1 MNTTHYDSVVI
12 GGGFAGLACAQV
24 MSRKG
29 LQVKVLEKKPWP
41 GTKSH
46 TTGIVVKELAES
58 WDIPARLSKKISAV
72 RIYSPNMESLDLY
85 SPEYYFLATDTP
97 ALLRWHAE
105 QAIQA
110 GTSISYSYQYRHSTS
125 LGGYHHLNDGDI
137 RCRYLIGSDGSRS
150 RVARQY
156 SLGRNRCFLFGIEA
170 DFHPI
175 PNLSQ
180 DHLHVFLDNDITS
193 GYIAWVVPGVHTN
206 QVGLAS
212 RSPSVPALE
221 RFLHKIASTW
231 NIDKSA
237 ILSIRSGL
245 IPCGGIVKPFHG
257 NDVLL
262 LGDAAGMVSPLTAG
276 GIHPAVNI
284 GTLAGELVAE
294 YLLYHQQNPGRA
306 LRRELPHYL
315 FKRNL
320 RSIYDKLPFSNSLFN
335 ALIHTPLFRT
345 VAQAV
350 FFHHRGFLSTAAWRD
365 IVRMSLHS

>member
-1 MNTTHYDSVVI
+1 MNVTTYDAAVI
-12 GGGFAGLACAQV
+12 GGGFAGLACAQA
-24 MSRKG
+24 MSRMG
-29 LQVKVLEKKPWP
+29 LQVKVLDKKPWP
-41 GTKSH
+41 GTRSH

-58 WDIPARLSKKISAV
+58 WNIPARLSKKISAV
-72 RIYSPNMESLDLY
+72 RIYSPNMESLDLH
-85 SPEYYFLATDTP
+85 SPNYYFLATDTP

-110 GTSISYSYQYRHSTS
+110 GASICYSYQYRHSTRHS
-125 LGGYHHLNDGDI
+125 GYHHLNEGNI

-156 SLGRNRCFLFGIEA
+156 SLGRNRSFLFGVEA

-180 DHLHVFLDNDITS
+180 DHLHVFLDNDIAS
-193 GYIAWVVPGVHTN
+193 GYIAWIVPGVHAN
-206 QVGLAS
+206 QVGLAC
-212 RSPSVPALE
+212 RSPAVPALDI
-221 RFLHKIASTW
+221 FLDRISSYW
-231 NIDKSA
+231 NIDKST
-237 ILSIRSGL
+237 ILSIRSGI

-276 GIHPAVNI
+276 GIHPAINI
-284 GTLAGELVAE
+284 GSLAGELVAE
-294 YLLYHQQNPGRA
+294 HLLYHQENPGRA
-306 LRRELPHYL
+306 LRHELPRYL
-315 FKRNL
+315 FKRHL

-335 ALIHTPLFRT
+335 ALIHTPLFR
-345 VAQAV
+345 VAAQAV

-365 IVRMSLHS
+365 IVRMRVHS